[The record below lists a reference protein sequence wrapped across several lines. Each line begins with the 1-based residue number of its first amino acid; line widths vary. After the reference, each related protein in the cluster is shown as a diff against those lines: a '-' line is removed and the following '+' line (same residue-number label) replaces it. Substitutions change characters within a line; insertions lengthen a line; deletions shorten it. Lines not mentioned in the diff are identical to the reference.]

1 MEKIYRKTGFFATLF
16 ITFLIT
22 FITLFTHY
30 NKTLF
35 VQETGNFKI
44 FGVVTIVLAF
54 GLLLK
59 WRYVRQILTVI
70 VGVVAAVMVY
80 VTFVVPSVFR
90 TAYIILTGALLI
102 VLHQLIFSKAVKQYV
117 KYK

>member
-1 MEKIYRKTGFFATLF
+1 MEKTYRQTGFFPTLF

-44 FGVVTIVLAF
+44 FGVVTIILAF
-54 GLLLK
+54 WLLLK
-59 WRYVRQILTVI
+59 WRYVRQILTII
-70 VGVVAAVMVY
+70 VGVVTVVMGSI
-80 VTFVVPSVFR
+80 TFVVPTEFR
-90 TAYIILTGALLI
+90 TAYIILTGALLL
-102 VLHQLIFSKAVKQYV
+102 VLYLLIFSTAVKQYV